1 MQTVM
6 IHYNQDPVRPLLW
19 SNWIDLVAPRAL
31 FTAQSYSMQLTVEM
45 CERTVVTLARGPRS
59 YEEAICLTHSART
72 HTQVQIGSADSNQS
86 SSFIG
91 WATGGKKD
99 KIASKKERQRETE
112 TNTETQTE
120 AVMKAEV
127 KRVRGE
133 KKEGQ
138 ILEVEMVNQEKT
150 KQKSMFYR
158 CSVSEQRALD
168 EEAEE
173 SVISALSAECPEGQ
187 SRSLRW
193 QSVQPWFRLPGASE
207 EHGSPLESYSITPKW
222 TDWVEMGHDNK
233 CHQRITP
240 AAGSPQRSRLPLEGC
255 YRGERSQG

>member
-133 KKEGQ
+133 KKRGTDFGSGDGQ
-138 ILEVEMVNQEKT
+138 PRKNKAKKYVLQVFSKWAASFGWRGRGIRH
-150 KQKSMFYR
+150 F
-158 CSVSEQRALD
+158 CSKCRVSRRP
-168 EEAEE
+168 E
-173 SVISALSAECPEGQ
+173 SVITLTECAAMIQTP
-187 SRSLRW
+187 RSLRGARVTSRILFHHPQMDRLSGNGAW
-193 QSVQPWFRLPGASE
+193 Q
-207 EHGSPLESYSITPKW
+207 
-222 TDWVEMGHDNK
+222 
-233 CHQRITP
+233 
-240 AAGSPQRSRLPLEGC
+240 
-255 YRGERSQG
+255 

>member
-1 MQTVM
+1 MS
-6 IHYNQDPVRPLLW
+6 HRGKKRQDSLK
-19 SNWIDLVAPRAL
+19 
-31 FTAQSYSMQLTVEM
+31 
-45 CERTVVTLARGPRS
+45 ERETKRNGDKHWDTN
-59 YEEAICLTHSART
+59 
-72 HTQVQIGSADSNQS
+72 GSCDE
-86 SSFIG
+86 G
-91 WATGGKKD
+91 GGKK
-99 KIASKKERQRETE
+99 SEG
-112 TNTETQTE
+112 
-120 AVMKAEV
+120 
-127 KRVRGE
+127 GE

-168 EEAEE
+168 EETEE

-193 QSVQPWFRLPGASE
+193 QSVQPWFRLPGAFE